1 MIRNKFLI
9 LLVSVTV
16 ASFLV
21 SCSQNSDTIET
32 QADNKV
38 TGTIIPTPIVS
49 SMPEVIPTLEPT
61 VTPTSILDNDKTS
74 NDDSLDTYDINVDIN
89 YKVILDDDVKDVN
102 PNIIKAVRHA
112 VIDNNVFFAM
122 LKHYIDYSINMDIYI
137 YDVKETGKDNWEVDF
152 WTKEPSD
159 AEYDKS
165 TYQFATVEKEKSGS
179 YIGYIFHSSSLQ
191 LGDETY

>member
-32 QADNKV
+32 QVDNKV
-38 TGTIIPTPIVS
+38 SGTIIPTPIVS

-61 VTPTSILDNDKTS
+61 VTPTSILDNNKTS

-112 VIDNNVFFAM
+112 VIDNDVFFAM

-137 YDVKETGKDNWEVDF
+137 YDVKEMGKDKWEVDF

-179 YIGYIFHSSSLQ
+179 YIGYIFHSSPLQ